1 MLNYEDFMNTILKLQ
16 NCLKISRVLEKEL
29 VSKIDLVARPRA
41 GIAIGVAMWA
51 CTSFKNGMLGYS
63 EMLYVQRR
71 LILFISSMDKNEL
84 AVIRNLQELLPQ
96 RFGLDI
102 HTIASRCFIDH
113 NALISVFQTINFLKE
128 SYEYALQGAKPD
140 EPLRKDRRLCMN
152 QPEMLPPARPN
163 ADIYMDLIIK
173 AMLSDEDVAR
183 DPVLNDIAEVIND
196 RFIKGSMNECDMA
209 AAALIAII
217 MSRKLRDRV
226 VCAEPCV
233 NIEAYARR
241 LYNDLTAL
249 GADPEKS
256 EIYELYL
263 QLLSRASLI

>member
-1 MLNYEDFMNTILKLQ
+1 MLNYENFMNTILKLQ
-16 NCLKISRVLEKEL
+16 NCLKISRVLDREL
-29 VSKIDLVARPRA
+29 VSKIDMIARPRA

-51 CTSFKNGMLGYS
+51 CSAFKNRTLGYS
-63 EMLYVQRR
+63 DILYVQRR
-71 LILFISSMDKNEL
+71 LILFLSSMDKNEL
-84 AVIRNLQELLPQ
+84 NVVRNLLELLPQ
-96 RFGLDI
+96 KFGLDI
-102 HTIASRCFIDH
+102 HTVASRCFIDH
-113 NALISVFQTINFLKE
+113 NALMWVFQTINFLKE
-128 SYEYALQGAKPD
+128 SYEYAMQGAKPE

-163 ADIYMDLIIK
+163 SDVYMDLIVK
-173 AMLSDEDVAR
+173 ALINDEDVSR

-196 RFIKGSMNECDMA
+196 RFVKGTMNECDMA

-217 MSRKLRDRV
+217 ISRRLKDRV

-249 GADPEKS
+249 GADPERS